1 MNRRRIAALLRQL
14 ADEIERDA
22 PHFAAAPDVPR
33 VVTHPLPNYVTVKDV
48 MESLQCSRATAYE
61 HMRRALRRRP
71 GDEKGIAR
79 VEEKVWKA
87 YAADRFG
94 PKVRKPHEG
103 INLSEQLLLPPRRGR
118 RAGVAPR

>member
-1 MNRRRIAALLRQL
+1 MNRRRIAALLREL

-22 PHFAAAPDVPR
+22 PRVPTAPDVPR
-33 VVTHPLPNYVTVKDV
+33 VVTHPLPNYVTVKEV

-94 PKVRKPHEG
+94 PKQRRHPEA
-103 INLSEQLLLPPRRGR
+103 INLS
-118 RAGVAPR
+118 